1 MSFLYWTDEQG
12 PAKGTKVLLAT
23 TAYDSPDASHTA
35 SIAHAR
41 AALSE
46 AGIQSAYALLSGNCH
61 VDDARNS
68 IVASFLESDC
78 TDLVFIDADVSF
90 TPDQLVRLCQH
101 DEDIVG
107 GIYPKRA
114 QGLTDMPVR
123 MFWNVLKPDERGLLR
138 VEGLP
143 TGFMRIKRVVLEVL
157 AKDAQTFRK
166 GLTVVPI
173 IFERT
178 YTDGVGRV
186 GGDINF
192 CFKAQ
197 QRGFGSYADTELRL
211 GHAAKVIVH
220 DSLGA
225 YLRRSNGETL
235 SWLADRVHDGRWK
248 PEDFVE
254 ARQAIGNEWA
264 APPESLAMAVKIL
277 HSRKE
282 AGHIL
287 EVGSGLSTIVLAAAI
302 SDTDKYVYCLE
313 HDPIYAEMT
322 KRLARQ
328 ADITNIG
335 ICLAPIDPETGWYNV
350 ADIDGL
356 PDKFALGFC
365 DGPPRAY
372 GSRQPFW
379 TGGWADAC
387 DVVIADDALTDGYTQ
402 FLVDWAKERQAGI
415 AFEGRIAIV
424 KK

>member
-46 AGIQSAYALLSGNCH
+46 AGIMSAYALLSGNCH

-90 TPDQLVRLCQH
+90 TPDQLVRLCTH
-101 DEDIVG
+101 ENVDVVG

-114 QGLTDMPVR
+114 TGHRDMPVR
-123 MFWNVLKPDERGLLR
+123 MLPDVLTPDSKGLLE

-143 TGFMRIKRVVLEVL
+143 TGFMRIRRTVLKHL
-157 AKDAQTFRK
+157 AGASQTFRK
-166 GLTVVPI
+166 DLTVVPI

-178 YTDGVGRV
+178 YIDNVGRV

-192 CFKAQ
+192 GFKALKA
-197 QRGFGSYADTELRL
+197 GFSLHADCELRL
-211 GHAAKVIVH
+211 GHAAKVIVK

-225 YLRRSNGETL
+225 YLRRSKGKTL
-235 SWLADRVHDGRWK
+235 EWVADRVHDGRWQ
-248 PEDFVE
+248 PEDLDE
-254 ARQAIGNEWA
+254 AAQAVGNEWA
-264 APPESLAMAVKIL
+264 APKEALIAAIKIL
-277 HSRKE
+277 E
-282 AGHIL
+282 AEPGHVL
-287 EVGSGLSTIVLAAAI
+287 ETGSGLSTIIMAAAI
-302 SDTDKYVYCLE
+302 SDTTNYVYCLE
-313 HDPIYAEMT
+313 HDPLYAEMT

-328 ADITNIG
+328 AGITNIG
-335 ICLAPIDPETGWYNV
+335 MVVAPLDPETGWYNT
-350 ADIDGL
+350 ADMEGL
-356 PDKFALGFC
+356 PDTFRLGFC

-372 GSRQPFW
+372 GSRTTFF
-379 TGGWADAC
+379 TGGYARAC
-387 DVVIADDALTDGYTQ
+387 DVVIADDAMMDGYPR
-402 FLVDWAKERQAGI
+402 FLMDWSRGAARDI

-424 KK
+424 K